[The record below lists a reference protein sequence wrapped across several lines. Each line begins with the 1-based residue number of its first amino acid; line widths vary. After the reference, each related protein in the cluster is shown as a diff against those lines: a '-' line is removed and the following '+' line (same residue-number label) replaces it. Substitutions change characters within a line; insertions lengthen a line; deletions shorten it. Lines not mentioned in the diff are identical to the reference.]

1 MVNREPDQISDG
13 LSSLERIFSPD
24 FYLSA
29 YPDVANAGL
38 DPWVHF
44 CKHGIAEGRSPN
56 AYVDGTYLA
65 NKLGLP
71 LGDVLLEVFSKKEYW
86 TENTSRYVDIRSFV
100 LNGPWDGKTHPL
112 EQIINTG
119 QNRDPWIRFA
129 PYFSDLS
136 TIAES
141 SHRLAAVSILDH
153 INGSRFRLSRPKEYR
168 LNDNPLQNMDFDV
181 EESVLCIPG
190 FTLSA
195 KDKSFTLSTMKDV
208 LSKDRSAI
216 RHGET
221 LTVYQYGDT
230 LHCKSLVIAPKNLRL
245 EEALRWINSLKIQC
259 AVVPTSADQEFLFR
273 HCLSATNR
281 EDVYILPYGV
291 QTMVVTKQVSTSP
304 SAVNRPRRIFRR
316 PEKLRRS
323 TLLIVAESSAELK
336 KYSPSVSMLVRRGA
350 KICIS
355 NNQTVPFWLNLFS
368 AIRVVVVCGSI
379 SWPELWIR
387 RSVPILKIE
396 EWE

>member
-1 MVNREPDQISDG
+1 VNREPDQIPDG

-29 YPDVANAGL
+29 YPDVANSGL
-38 DPWVHF
+38 DPWAHF
-44 CKHGIAEGRSPN
+44 SKFGIAEGRSPN
-56 AYVDGTYLA
+56 AYVDANYMANALA
-65 NKLGLP
+65 LP
-71 LGDVLLEVFSKKEYW
+71 LGDVLLEAFSKKEYW

-112 EQIINTG
+112 EQIINTD

-136 TIAES
+136 TTTGNS
-141 SHRLAAVSILDH
+141 LRLAAVSILDH
-153 INGSRFRLSRPKEYR
+153 INGSRFHLSRPKEYR
-168 LNDNPLQNMDFDV
+168 LNDNPLENMDFDV

-230 LHCKSLVIAPKNLRL
+230 LHCNSLVIAPKNLRL
-245 EEALRWINSLKIQC
+245 EEALRWVNSLKIRC

-291 QTMVVTKQVSTSP
+291 QTVVVTKQVSTSP
-304 SAVNRPRRIFRR
+304 SAVNRPRRVFRR

-336 KYSPSVSMLVRRGA
+336 RYSPSVSMLVRRGA

-368 AIRVVVVCGSI
+368 AIRVVIVCGSI